1 MTKEKLYRL
10 TNYKGKESKETD
22 HNTIIVELNDV
33 KQHQEADKKLRWNT
47 KNKGWKLYK
56 EITEDN
62 KDLNQTWK
70 SNDVQ
75 KEMKNWMKVVNNIL
89 RKSLGI
95 IRISNKNKQGI
106 DDEVRE
112 MLQEKRKIRKET
124 NSTDNIENKNKLIRK
139 RKEIE
144 IKIKQKIGKNE
155 EQKNHRND
163 QQAK

>member
-1 MTKEKLYRL
+1 
-10 TNYKGKESKETD
+10 
-22 HNTIIVELNDV
+22 
-33 KQHQEADKKLRWNT
+33 
-47 KNKGWKLYK
+47 
-56 EITEDN
+56 
-62 KDLNQTWK
+62 
-70 SNDVQ
+70 
-75 KEMKNWMKVVNNIL
+75 MKVVNNIL

-124 NSTDNIENKNKLIRK
+124 NSTDNIENKNNLIRK

-155 EQKNHRND
+155 EQKITEMTNKLSDKKNNNKELWKIKRR
-163 QQAK
+163 

>member
-1 MTKEKLYRL
+1 
-10 TNYKGKESKETD
+10 
-22 HNTIIVELNDV
+22 
-33 KQHQEADKKLRWNT
+33 
-47 KNKGWKLYK
+47 
-56 EITEDN
+56 
-62 KDLNQTWK
+62 
-70 SNDVQ
+70 
-75 KEMKNWMKVVNNIL
+75 MKVVNNIL

-155 EQKNHRND
+155 EQKITEMTNKLSDKKNNNKELWKIKRR
-163 QQAK
+163 